1 MAFIREKEEIKTGFQ
16 EIEPWSSE
24 IDLQTDFVMVY
35 GLNESLESRMQQYRE
50 RGYKVHLM
58 LGCAWGN
65 YKEYL
70 CGRWDGKEH
79 WDECQTDRN
88 GNPILHGVDTPYM
101 VPTRSFI
108 QYLTEH
114 LCALIDKGITE
125 IYMEEPEFWEAGG
138 YSEAFKKEY
147 LLSLI
152 HI

>member
-65 YKEYL
+65 YKE
-70 CGRWDGKEH
+70 
-79 WDECQTDRN
+79 
-88 GNPILHGVDTPYM
+88 
-101 VPTRSFI
+101 
-108 QYLTEH
+108 
-114 LCALIDKGITE
+114 
-125 IYMEEPEFWEAGG
+125 
-138 YSEAFKKEY
+138 
-147 LLSLI
+147 
-152 HI
+152 

>member
-79 WDECQTDRN
+79 WDRPERKPDPARGRYAIYGADTVLY
-88 GNPILHGVDTPYM
+88 PISDGTLM
-101 VPTRSFI
+101 RS
-108 QYLTEH
+108 H
-114 LCALIDKGITE
+114 R
-125 IYMEEPEFWEAGG
+125 
-138 YSEAFKKEY
+138 
-147 LLSLI
+147 
-152 HI
+152 

>member
-114 LCALIDKGITE
+114 LCALLD
-125 IYMEEPEFWEAGG
+125 
-138 YSEAFKKEY
+138 
-147 LLSLI
+147 
-152 HI
+152 

>member
-70 CGRWDGKEH
+70 CGRWVGMNVR
-79 WDECQTDRN
+79 QT
-88 GNPILHGVDTPYM
+88 GTE
-101 VPTRSFI
+101 TRSCTGSI
-108 QYLTEH
+108 RH
-114 LCALIDKGITE
+114 MWCRHG
-125 IYMEEPEFWEAGG
+125 P
-138 YSEAFKKEY
+138 
-147 LLSLI
+147 LSNI
-152 HI
+152 

>member
-70 CGRWDGKEH
+70 PLSQIPETGFPH
-79 WDECQTDRN
+79 
-88 GNPILHGVDTPYM
+88 TPN
-101 VPTRSFI
+101 RS
-108 QYLTEH
+108 
-114 LCALIDKGITE
+114 
-125 IYMEEPEFWEAGG
+125 
-138 YSEAFKKEY
+138 SNNV
-147 LLSLI
+147 LLA
-152 HI
+152 